1 MRRWQGLQA
10 VLLPRRMVSW
20 RFVAH
25 LHFNIVWVNMR
36 YIPGNLTRDW
46 TRYLKVAHIQM
57 LCGLQS
63 LNICFNITRRRQA
76 INGDNDA
83 VEAEAGWFNGI
94 MRFRMLDLRQ
104 LTVIASDDV
113 QILRK
118 FNPDP
123 STVSI
128 QNVRFTAIEKRGIA
142 NRIVGRLTDPQ
153 GAANFQA
160 EGATRHA
167 ANEAIPYMK
176 RAAVR
181 VEKRH
186 KGDAEQ
192 EATKVL
198 EELFDTAVQTRG
210 G

>member
-1 MRRWQGLQA
+1 
-10 VLLPRRMVSW
+10 
-20 RFVAH
+20 
-25 LHFNIVWVNMR
+25 
-36 YIPGNLTRDW
+36 
-46 TRYLKVAHIQM
+46 M

-83 VEAEAGWFNGI
+83 VEVDAGWFNGI

-104 LTVIASDDV
+104 LTVIASDHV

-153 GAANFQA
+153 GAANVQA

-167 ANEAIPYMK
+167 ATEAI
-176 RAAVR
+176 
-181 VEKRH
+181 H
-186 KGDAEQ
+186 
-192 EATKVL
+192 
-198 EELFDTAVQTRG
+198 
-210 G
+210 

>member
-1 MRRWQGLQA
+1 
-10 VLLPRRMVSW
+10 
-20 RFVAH
+20 
-25 LHFNIVWVNMR
+25 
-36 YIPGNLTRDW
+36 
-46 TRYLKVAHIQM
+46 
-57 LCGLQS
+57 
-63 LNICFNITRRRQA
+63 
-76 INGDNDA
+76 
-83 VEAEAGWFNGI
+83 
-94 MRFRMLDLRQ
+94 MRFRKLDLRQ

-123 STVSI
+123 STVGI

-160 EGATRHA
+160 EGATRQA

-181 VEKRH
+181 AEKRH

-198 EELFDTAVQTRG
+198 EELFDTAVQAVVGEAAFKSGDLQRLWTTWRWG
-210 G
+210 WGEG